1 MDQRI
6 LIVDDSP
13 SVLKIL
19 NDALRAEYQISVTTS
34 GKDALAVAA
43 AQRPDLI
50 LLDIKM
56 PDMDGYEVCR
66 RLKQSPETQDIPI
79 LFVTVLNESED
90 EAKGLELG
98 AVDYITKPIA
108 PAVVQAR
115 VRAHMRLKRH
125 QDQLEEEVRERTR
138 ELADARARAEEANRA
153 QGEFITNIS
162 HEIRTPMISILGM
175 TELMLESE
183 LTSRQRECMD
193 TISDSVTQL
202 KRLLNDL
209 LDFSSFETG
218 KIALEKAPL
227 EPHRAFLPLLL
238 EFLAKAEKR
247 GLSFF
252 WKIDPRIPKV
262 LLGDA
267 ERLKQVLAHL
277 LNNALK
283 FTPSGAVDLK
293 CTLDE
298 SAAAQ
303 TPEQPVVLH
312 FSITDTGIGIPESE
326 RERIFQPFYQ
336 IDGSLSRRYAGTGV
350 GLAMT
355 RRLVEMMGGSI
366 RADSVPTGGSRLT
379 FTVRLDR
386 ESAKTFEPP
395 GPGKSWNDLRVLVVE
410 DTEPNRRLFQILL
423 ENRKC
428 QVRVADNGR
437 KALDLLEK
445 EPFDLILMD
454 IQMPEMDGLETTQ
467 RIRGAS
473 GEHWDPAIPIIAL
486 TAHGQAGE
494 RQSYLDAGMNDYL
507 AKPFRAQALLD
518 KIERLVLNPLPTE
531 SGHAL

>member
-1 MDQRI
+1 MEQRI

-34 GKDALAVAA
+34 GMDALAVAA
-43 AQRPDLI
+43 AQHPDLI

-66 RLKQSPETQDIPI
+66 RLKESAETRDIPI
-79 LFVTVLNESED
+79 LFVTVLNETED
-90 EAKGLELG
+90 EAKGLEMG

-115 VRAHMRLKRH
+115 VRAHLRLKRH
-125 QDQLEEEVRERTR
+125 QDHLEELVRERTR
-138 ELADARARAEEANRA
+138 ELVEARVRAEEANRA

-162 HEIRTPMISILGM
+162 HEIRTPMISVLGM

-183 LTSRQRECMD
+183 LTSRQREYME
-193 TISDSVTQL
+193 TVSDSVTQL
-202 KRLLNDL
+202 MRLLNDL
-209 LDFSSFETG
+209 LDFSGFKTG

-227 EPHRAFLPLLL
+227 EPHRIFLPLLL

-252 WKIDPRIPKV
+252 WKIDPKIPEM
-262 LLGDA
+262 LLGDG
-267 ERLKQVLAHL
+267 ERLKQALAHL
-277 LNNALK
+277 LDNALK
-283 FTPSGAVDLK
+283 FTPSGAIDLK

-298 SAAAQ
+298 NAGTDAS
-303 TPEQPVVLH
+303 VVLR
-312 FSITDTGIGIPESE
+312 FSLTDTGIGIPENE
-326 RERIFQPFYQ
+326 RDRIFQPFYQ

-366 RADSVPTGGSRLT
+366 RAESVPAGGSRFT
-379 FTVRLDR
+379 FTVRLER

-437 KALDLLEK
+437 KALDILEK

-454 IQMPEMDGLETTQ
+454 IQMPEMDGLEATR
-467 RIRGAS
+467 RIREGS

-486 TAHGQAGE
+486 TAHGQAGD
-494 RQSYLDAGMNDYL
+494 RQAYLDAGMNDYL

-518 KIERLVLNPLPTE
+518 KIERLMLTPAPTE
-531 SGHAL
+531 SAHGR

>member
-34 GKDALAVAA
+34 GKDALDVAA
-43 AQRPDLI
+43 AQHPDLI

-66 RLKQSPETQDIPI
+66 RLKQSPETRDIPI
-79 LFVTVLNESED
+79 LFVTVLNETED
-90 EAKGLELG
+90 EAKGLEMG
-98 AVDYITKPIA
+98 AVDYITKPIT
-108 PAVVQAR
+108 PSVVQAR

-125 QDQLEEEVRERTR
+125 QDQLEELIRERTR
-138 ELADARARAEEANRA
+138 ELVEARSRAEDANRA

-175 TELMLESE
+175 TELMLETE

-193 TISDSVTQL
+193 TIADSVTQL

-227 EPHRAFLPLLL
+227 EPHRVFLPLLL
-238 EFLAKAEKR
+238 EFLGKAEKR

-252 WKIDPRIPKV
+252 WKIDPKIPEV

-267 ERLKQVLAHL
+267 ERLKQALAHL
-277 LNNALK
+277 LDNALK

-298 SAAAQ
+298 SAG
-303 TPEQPVVLH
+303 TDSSVVLR
-312 FSITDTGIGIPESE
+312 FSIMDTGIGIPENE

-366 RADSVPTGGSRLT
+366 RAESVPAGGSRFT

-386 ESAKTFEPP
+386 ENGNAVVPQIT
-395 GPGKSWNDLRVLVVE
+395 GKSWNDLRVLIVE

-423 ENRKC
+423 ENRRC

-437 KALDLLEK
+437 TALDLLEK

-454 IQMPEMDGLETTQ
+454 IQMPEMDGLEATR
-467 RIRGAS
+467 RIRGDS
-473 GEHWDPAIPIIAL
+473 GEHWNPAIPIIAL
-486 TAHGQAGE
+486 TAHGQAGD
-494 RQSYLDAGMNDYL
+494 RKKYLEAGMNDYL
-507 AKPFRAQALLD
+507 AKPFRAQVLLD
-518 KIERLVLNPLPTE
+518 KIERLVLDPAPSE
-531 SGHAL
+531 SGHEL

>member
-34 GKDALAVAA
+34 GKDALDVAA
-43 AQRPDLI
+43 AQHPDLI

-66 RLKQSPETQDIPI
+66 RLKQSPETRDIPI
-79 LFVTVLNESED
+79 LFVTVLNETED
-90 EAKGLELG
+90 EAKGLEMG

-125 QDQLEEEVRERTR
+125 QDHLEELVRERTR
-138 ELADARARAEEANRA
+138 ELVEARARAEEANRA

-175 TELMLESE
+175 TELMLETE

-193 TISDSVTQL
+193 TISDSVAQL
-202 KRLLNDL
+202 QRLLNDL
-209 LDFSSFETG
+209 LDFSYFETG
-218 KIALEKAPL
+218 EITLENAPF
-227 EPHRAFLPLLL
+227 EPHRVFLPLLL

-252 WKIDPRIPKV
+252 WKIDPKIPEV
-262 LLGDA
+262 LLGDV
-267 ERLKQVLAHL
+267 EHLQQTLAHL
-277 LNNALK
+277 LDNALK
-283 FTPSGAVDLK
+283 FTPSGAIDLK

-303 TPEQPVVLH
+303 TPEPSVTLR
-312 FSITDTGIGIPESE
+312 FSITDTGIGIPENE

-336 IDGSLSRRYAGTGV
+336 IDGSLSRRYAGTGI
-350 GLAMT
+350 GLAMS

-366 RADSVPTGGSRLT
+366 RAESVPAGGSRFT
-379 FTVRLDR
+379 FTVRLKR
-386 ESAKTFEPP
+386 ENGKAVAPP
-395 GPGKSWNDLRVLVVE
+395 AVTKNWHELRVLVVE

-428 QVRVADNGR
+428 YVRVADNGL
-437 KALDLLEK
+437 KALDFLEK

-454 IQMPEMDGLETTQ
+454 IQMPEMDGLEATR

-473 GEHWDPAIPIIAL
+473 GEHWNPAIPIIAL
-486 TAHGQAGE
+486 TAHGQTGD
-494 RQSYLDAGMNDYL
+494 RKKYLDAGMNDYL

-518 KIERLVLNPLPTE
+518 KIERLLVNPAPTE
-531 SGHAL
+531 SALDR

>member
-1 MDQRI
+1 MVQRI

-43 AQRPDLI
+43 AQHPDLI

-66 RLKQSPETQDIPI
+66 RLKQSPETRDIPI
-79 LFVTVLNESED
+79 LFVTVLNETED
-90 EAKGLELG
+90 EAKGLEMG

-108 PAVVQAR
+108 PSVVQAR

-125 QDQLEEEVRERTR
+125 QDQLEELVRERTR
-138 ELADARARAEEANRA
+138 ELVEARSRAEDANRA

-175 TELMLESE
+175 TELMLETE

-193 TISDSVTQL
+193 TIADSVTQL

-227 EPHRAFLPLLL
+227 EPHRVFLPLLL
-238 EFLAKAEKR
+238 EFLGKAEKR

-252 WKIDPRIPKV
+252 WKIDPKIPEV
-262 LLGDA
+262 LLGDS
-267 ERLKQVLAHL
+267 ERLKQALAHL

-298 SAAAQ
+298 NTAAQ
-303 TPEQPVVLH
+303 TPEQQVILR
-312 FSITDTGIGIPESE
+312 FSITDTGIGIPENE

-355 RRLVEMMGGSI
+355 LRLVEMMGGSI
-366 RADSVPTGGSRLT
+366 RAESVPAGGSRFT
-379 FTVRLDR
+379 FTVRLER
-386 ESAKTFEPP
+386 EN
-395 GPGKSWNDLRVLVVE
+395 GKVVVPQITGKAWNDLRVLIVE

-423 ENRKC
+423 ENRRC

-437 KALDLLEK
+437 TALDLLEK

-454 IQMPEMDGLETTQ
+454 IQMPEMDGLEATR
-467 RIRGAS
+467 RIRGDS
-473 GEHWDPAIPIIAL
+473 GEHWNPAIPIIAL
-486 TAHGQAGE
+486 TAHGQAGD
-494 RQSYLDAGMNDYL
+494 RKKYLEAGMNDYL
-507 AKPFRAQALLD
+507 AKPFRAQVLLD
-518 KIERLVLNPLPTE
+518 KIERLVLCPAPSE
-531 SGHAL
+531 SGHEL